1 MERYKYAHRNSELRS
16 CILANELKYVYKL
29 NIILLIVGLI
39 GGAWIYGKVDDKG
52 DFTGHNVAYVNQDL
66 KTIYVGTFENGLMVR

>member
-1 MERYKYAHRNSELRS
+1 MHVKIQNLDLVYFLTG
-16 CILANELKYVYKL
+16 NELEYVFKL
-29 NIILLIVGLI
+29 NIIHLNVGLI

>member
-1 MERYKYAHRNSELRS
+1 MNL
-16 CILANELKYVYKL
+16 
-29 NIILLIVGLI
+29 GLI

-66 KTIYVGTFENGLMVR
+66 KTIYVGTFENGLMVK

>member
-1 MERYKYAHRNSELRS
+1 MERYTYACKNQALNLLYLATNLTCSLTQS
-16 CILANELKYVYKL
+16 CFL
-29 NIILLIVGLI
+29 NLGLI